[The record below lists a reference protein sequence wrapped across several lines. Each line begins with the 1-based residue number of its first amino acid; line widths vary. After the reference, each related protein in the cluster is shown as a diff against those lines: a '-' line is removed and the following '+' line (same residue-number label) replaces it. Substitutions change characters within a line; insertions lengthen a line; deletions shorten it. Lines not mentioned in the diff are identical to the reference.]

1 MHCAINE
8 NSAQNMPGEV
18 RINGEIF
25 GDQSPD
31 TDKLGT
37 QPDQPTTLPLAGFW
51 RCSYRWT
58 SYPVAAEQI

>member
-8 NSAQNMPGEV
+8 NAAQNMPGEV
-18 RINGEIF
+18 RISGEIF
-25 GDQSPD
+25 GDQSPNA
-31 TDKLGT
+31 DKLDT
-37 QPDQPTTLPLAGFW
+37 QPTTLPLAGFW